1 MLPVTRPSRPSFR
14 PNRLSLAAGIGAV
27 LLAACGSNTTDGSAA
42 GGTSSL
48 GSGGATSGAA
58 TGGTATGGTSAVGS
72 GGVSASGGTQGT
84 AATGGTQLIP
94 LGGTTGSGGDVTG
107 EGGNADVCATV
118 SASAELEPVFL
129 AFAFD
134 VSGSMGK
141 GDHPWHDA
149 TLKWDPVVAATRG
162 FFEDPMSAGLTASL
176 TAFPID
182 ADDDERCDA
191 MSYTHPDVDMTEL
204 PSTKFGEALDAI
216 RAEDWRGGTPTLAVV
231 QGVLSHVADYRV
243 DHPGH
248 YVLVL
253 VTDGYPQDCDDDSIE
268 SVEDAVHAVASDVPT
283 YVIGVKNPPLT
294 DDDGN
299 MAPDTVS
306 NLVGVAEAGGTGT
319 AFIID
324 TGDPAKT
331 TAAFQTAVDHIR
343 GVAISCSL
351 DVPKPP
357 DGRTFEKDHV
367 LVSYTSG
374 ATKTDLVYDADCTG
388 DGGWHYD
395 DLDKPAHVV
404 LCPSTCTTVQTD
416 SKAALAVGFTC
427 ETVIKLPR

>member
-1 MLPVTRPSRPSFR
+1 
-14 PNRLSLAAGIGAV
+14 
-27 LLAACGSNTTDGSAA
+27 LAACGTTTDGSGA

-48 GSGGATSGAA
+48 DSGGATNGAA
-58 TGGTATGGTSAVGS
+58 TGGTATGGTAS
-72 GGVSASGGTQGT
+72 GGVSGSGGAQGA
-84 AATGGTQLIP
+84 AATGGTQLIA
-94 LGGTTGSGGDVTG
+94 LGGTTGGGEVTG
-107 EGGNADVCATV
+107 EGGNGDVCATV
-118 SASAELEPVFL
+118 SATAALEPVYL

-149 TLKWDPVVAATRG
+149 KLKWDPVVAATRG
-162 FFEDPMSAGLTASL
+162 FFEDPASAGLTASL
-176 TAFPID
+176 TAFPLD
-182 ADDDERCDA
+182 AGDDERCDA
-191 MSYTHPDVDMTEL
+191 MSYTHPDVEMTEL

-216 RAEDWRGGTPTLAVV
+216 RADDWRGGTPTLAVV
-231 QGVLSHVADYRV
+231 EGVLSHVDEYRV
-243 DHPGH
+243 EHPGH

-253 VTDGYPQDCDDDSIE
+253 VTDGYPQDCDDDSID
-268 SVEDAVHAVASDVPT
+268 SVEKAVHAAASDIPT

-306 NLVGVAEAGGTGT
+306 NLTGVAEAGGTGA

-324 TGDPAKT
+324 TGEPAKT
-331 TAAFQTAVDHIR
+331 TAAFQTAVDQIR

-374 ATKTDLVYDADCTG
+374 STETELVYDAECTG
-388 DGGWHYD
+388 ERGWHYD
-395 DLDKPAHVV
+395 DLDEPSQVA
-404 LCPSTCTTVQTD
+404 LCPSTCATVQAD
-416 SKAALAVGFTC
+416 AAAALAVGFTC
-427 ETVIKLPR
+427 ETVITLPR